1 MVYHTF
7 MLITVV
13 IVIILFVVILITRTV
28 ILLRDRLTRRPLLL
42 MRVKQPEVRD
52 RRQQAPGKCNYN
64 VCGFRGLGF
73 WDFRA

>member
-13 IVIILFVVILITRTV
+13 IVIILFLVILITRTV
-28 ILLRDRLTRRPLLL
+28 ILLTRRLLLL

-52 RRQQAPGKCNYN
+52 RRQQAPGKYNYN